1 MKTRISTWCMKVL
14 KKHALVVI
22 IAIVGIVVAVCLY
35 YSGQQSKMPRYSVR
49 QPQLVAKITEQEPR
63 LQLLWESKPI
73 VNAASVEIA
82 IWNAGDMYF
91 GNESLS
97 EADPV
102 RIVSDEDVRILA
114 VNQIARSRDTLE
126 FEYEIVQLNGEKQDA
141 ILVRLANDD
150 ALEKRDGALFYVL
163 FTGSIEADWKVIGR
177 VKGAPKG
184 FQEVE
189 WQKACPTSESR
200 IVPIIMV
207 VPLGILLLVVAVSFV
222 VLPLR
227 RKTPIDWVF
236 VLGCLAF
243 GIAWMVLYFPKFKI
257 QFNALP
263 WLSGG

>member
-1 MKTRISTWCMKVL
+1 MKRRIPAWCVKVL
-14 KKHALVVI
+14 KRHALVVI
-22 IAIVGIVVAVCLY
+22 LTIVGIVVGVCLY
-35 YSGQQSKMPRYSVR
+35 YSGQQSKMPKYSVR
-49 QPQLVAKITEQEPR
+49 QSQLVAKITEQEPR

-73 VNAASVEIA
+73 ANAASVGIA

-126 FEYEIVQLNGEKQDA
+126 FEYRIVQLNGEKQDT

-163 FTGSIEADWKVIGR
+163 FTGSVEADWKVIGR

-200 IVPIIMV
+200 ILPIIMSFLV
-207 VPLGILLLVVAVSFV
+207 LIMLLVVAVAFV

-227 RKTPIDWVF
+227 RKTRIDWVY
-236 VLGCLAF
+236 VLGCLAI
-243 GIAWMVLYFPKFKI
+243 GIAWAIQYVPKFKI
-257 QFNALP
+257 LFTALP